1 MKYLKSFVDELP
13 RGHPLGLCRELHKPD
28 VWFNRLLM
36 ALKFKDASGERLDI
50 AEIRVALEMHKFF
63 SAVDVN
69 DLDRQ
74 VRHNANHLKPHNLHK
89 ESTTNGNHD
98 TQLGFLET
106 VSAADDVIAL
116 CRCCAGAAAFVQ
128 AAG

>member
-74 VRHNANHLKPHNLHK
+74 VRRTDNHLETSSQCTAEH
-89 ESTTNGNHD
+89 TNGIMTRSWN
-98 TQLGFLET
+98 
-106 VSAADDVIAL
+106 S
-116 CRCCAGAAAFVQ
+116 
-128 AAG
+128 

>member
-1 MKYLKSFVDELP
+1 MLSSGRAVFRAGMLSPVSIDSSQPATPDLAMKYLKSFVDELP

-74 VRHNANHLKPHNLHK
+74 VRRNAL
-89 ESTTNGNHD
+89 
-98 TQLGFLET
+98 
-106 VSAADDVIAL
+106 A
-116 CRCCAGAAAFVQ
+116 C
-128 AAG
+128 